1 MNRNARLINNSLK
14 LREPQ
19 KDSLEVFE
27 AICDKLEL
35 TKDAELI
42 NELQKI
48 KSVCPTIEDFEREFP
63 SICFSLATGVGK
75 TRLMGA
81 FIAYLYYEKG
91 IKNFFVM
98 APNLTIY
105 NKLKVDFGNISN
117 PKYVFKGLDAFV
129 NPPRII
135 DGENYEE
142 FRQSTFGYSDIT
154 INIFNIS
161 KLNAETK
168 GKVGKPAR
176 IKRLNEVLGESYFEY
191 LVNLSDLVL
200 LMDESHHYRAD
211 RGMTVI
217 NELKPILGIEV
228 TATPQVQKG
237 ARTIKFKNVVYE
249 YSLAHALEDGKF
261 IKVPAVA
268 TRENFMPEQ
277 YTEEQLDKIK
287 LQDGIKIHIDTQSA
301 IEIYARQNGKRIVKP
316 FVLVVAKDTTHS
328 AVIKEYLT
336 SNDFFKGYYKNKV
349 LEINSAQKGSEK
361 DENIAQLL
369 TLEEPDNKIEIVI
382 HVNML
387 KEGWDVSNLYTL
399 IPLRASASETLTEQT
414 IGRGLRLPY
423 GERTGDERVDMLTI
437 VSHDK
442 YKAIIDLANEPNSMV
457 RKVYCI
463 DPEENK
469 NEEQKTTVELPS
481 KIEEEIDS
489 YSFTK
494 QLSTHL
500 SDEVIVEEHKKSE
513 VSSFISQN
521 TYKAVM
527 EINKRV
533 KNINDINTEEV
544 KKLIINSVI
553 SNTSNAFSEL
563 KLSKQDII
571 ACVEEAVEQVIQLVT
586 NIIIPIPQA
595 IIQPVLQIKEG
606 FYEFSLNTS
615 NINFQPSDETI
626 KRKDLTK
633 DGNVSYIDL
642 SFAEIKDSD
651 TLENSI
657 VRELLLYSNIDYE
670 ECADL
675 MFSLVEQLK
684 NHLKSY
690 LKSDSDVEKVLKQ
703 RRKDIVEIIYSQM
716 NEHFYKEE
724 TCFKAVDMRP
734 FSKIEVG
741 FGESFKSDKIYDF
754 RVTIPPAEVKSRIFK
769 GFKKSCHTMY
779 KFKNNTEKTFAII
792 LEDDTDV
799 IKWMCPN
806 IKQFNIY
813 YDKFSTS
820 RYQPDF
826 IVETVDSIYMV
837 ETKDSRMLEDEVVKN
852 KARAAIE
859 YCKSATEFNMQN
871 GGKPWKYALIPHEV
885 VKDNMSFNWLIK
897 NYIKDKV

>member
-14 LREPQ
+14 LRQPQ
-19 KDSLEVFE
+19 RDSLEVFE

-35 TKDAELI
+35 TKDADLIKEL
-42 NELQKI
+42 EKI
-48 KSVCPTIEDFEREFP
+48 KSICTTMEDFEREFP
-63 SICFSLATGVGK
+63 SLCFSLATGVGK

-105 NKLKVDFGNISN
+105 NKLKVDFGSISN
-117 PKYVFKGLDAFV
+117 SKYVFKGLDAFV

-142 FRQSTFGYSDIT
+142 FRQGTFGYSDIT

-168 GKVGKPAR
+168 GKDGKPAR

-191 LVNLSDLVL
+191 LVNLPDLVL

-237 ARTIKFKNVVYE
+237 AKSTKFKNVVYE

-277 YTEEQLDKIK
+277 YTNEQLDRIK
-287 LQDGIKIHIDTQSA
+287 LQDGMKIHIDTQSA
-301 IEIYARQNGKRIVKP
+301 IETYARQNGKRIVKP

-328 AVIKEYLT
+328 AAIKEYLI
-336 SNDFFKGYYKNKV
+336 SNDFFKGYYKDKV

-361 DENIAQLL
+361 DENIARLL

-442 YKAIIDLANEPNSMV
+442 YKAIIDLANEPDSMV

-463 DPEENK
+463 NPDDNK
-469 NEEQKTTVELPS
+469 NEDQKTTVELPS
-481 KIEEEIDS
+481 KIEEELAS

-494 QLSTHL
+494 QLSMHF
-500 SDEVIVEEHKKSE
+500 SDEVIKEDEKKSE

-544 KKLIINSVI
+544 KKLIVNSVV
-553 SNTSNAFSEL
+553 SDTSNAFLEL
-563 KLSKQDII
+563 KLSKEDII
-571 ACVEEAVEQVIQLVT
+571 ACVEDAVEQVIQLVT

-595 IIQPVLQIKEG
+595 IIQPVLEIKEG
-606 FYEFSLNTS
+606 FYEFNLNNK

-633 DGNVSYIDL
+633 EGNVSYMDP
-642 SFAEIKDSD
+642 SFAEIKDAD
-651 TLENSI
+651 TPENSI
-657 VRELLLYSNIDYE
+657 VRELLAHSNIDYE
-670 ECADL
+670 ECTDL

-690 LKSDSDVEKVLKQ
+690 LQSDSDVEKVLKQ
-703 RRKDIVEIIYSQM
+703 RRKDIAEIIYSQM

-734 FSKIEVG
+734 FTKIEVG

-754 RVTIPPAEVKSRIFK
+754 RVTIPPAEVKSKVFK

-792 LEDDTDV
+792 LEDDRDV
-799 IKWMCPN
+799 VKWMSPN

-826 IVETVDSIYMV
+826 IVETAETIYMI
-837 ETKDSRMLEDEVVKN
+837 ETKDSRMLNSDEVKN
-852 KARAAIE
+852 KAKAGKE
-859 YCKSATEFNMQN
+859 YCRAATEFNLKN
-871 GGKPWKYALIPHEV
+871 GGKPWEYVIIPHEV
-885 VKDNMSFNWLIK
+885 VKDNMNFNWLVRNCIEAS
-897 NYIKDKV
+897 I